1 MELEEDELEMT
12 REMHTGEITKKNIL
26 DCSKEEL
33 KIRCA
38 NDERIIRHAHQII
51 KKLEKDNKELKSKI
65 ESYKRSYEAERD
77 IDEEFE

>member
-12 REMHTGEITKKNIL
+12 REMNTGEISKKDLLSCNE
-26 DCSKEEL
+26 KEL
-33 KIRCA
+33 RIRCA

-51 KKLEKDNKELKSKI
+51 KKLEKENVELKSKI
-65 ESYKRSYEAERD
+65 ASYKRSYEAERD

>member
-38 NDERIIRHAHQII
+38 NDERLLKYAHQII
-51 KKLEKDNKELKSKI
+51 KKLEKENAELKSKI
-65 ESYKRSYEAERD
+65 ASYKRSYEAERD